1 VAGGAGRGADIVAG
15 VQPQQRVVAPDAVYD
30 SSSDQWSAPVG
41 GGLVLYAVVVE
52 PATAIVLRLVVL

>member
-1 VAGGAGRGADIVAG
+1 MIDERLAQLERDPLGLL
-15 VQPQQRVVAPDAVYD
+15 DAVYD
-30 SSSDQWSAPVG
+30 SSFDQWSAPVD